1 MPVAPDLEG
10 EVKEIGRRLQ
20 DIEKQQIASR
30 GDYDSL
36 FFGVQDVIEYIDE
49 VVEAYGLNRSRRQPS
64 PRVAGNRTPGGP
76 VSRRMRTK
84 KPRKPSAYQKWA
96 KTERKKIVKQHPRF
110 SFGRINQELGKRWK
124 REKRRR
130 GIK

>member
-1 MPVAPDLEG
+1 M
-10 EVKEIGRRLQ
+10 KEIGRRLRL
-20 DIEKQQIASR
+20 IERQEVASG
-30 GDYDSL
+30 GDYDDL
-36 FFGVQDVIEYIDE
+36 FFGVQDVIQYVEQ
-49 VVEAYGLNRSRRQPS
+49 VVDAYGLNRARRQPS
-64 PRVAGNRTPGGP
+64 RRGAGNRMPGGP
-76 VSRRMRTK
+76 VSRTKRTK

-96 KTERKKIVKQHPRF
+96 KTERKKIVKEHPRF